1 MMPYSKRG
9 CNGAVECAITKR
21 PLIGP
26 RLRGS
31 RDEQMVWRNP
41 SATVIPAVYTPEP
54 VFAWFQSVR
63 PDSDTGEKRLWEDP
77 ITKAPVDREAEL
89 VPGGLI
95 HHVAQQ
101 RSSYVVKADPKQLT
115 RPFSVSHQQRT
126 RDVLEPRSDDW
137 LKNFKRV
144 PGIGRKCLQFDLFFA
159 NGKALHFH
167 FDPEANLDTGGFF
180 LLLADRRSRKPC
192 IRMVPIENVEGYLRA
207 VERTVRDRLKDCKK
221 LVLTLQT
228 APEATI
234 RDLLDRLDAQLS
246 VMNFRALDHGPVIDL
261 AARID
266 HAAPVQLPIFNH
278 GAFADELAE
287 DLQQYAARNVVRF
300 RL

>member
-1 MMPYSKRG
+1 
-9 CNGAVECAITKR
+9 
-21 PLIGP
+21 
-26 RLRGS
+26 
-31 RDEQMVWRNP
+31 
-41 SATVIPAVYTPEP
+41 
-54 VFAWFQSVR
+54 
-63 PDSDTGEKRLWEDP
+63 
-77 ITKAPVDREAEL
+77 
-89 VPGGLI
+89 
-95 HHVAQQ
+95 
-101 RSSYVVKADPKQLT
+101 
-115 RPFSVSHQQRT
+115 
-126 RDVLEPRSDDW
+126 
-137 LKNFKRV
+137 
-144 PGIGRKCLQFDLFFA
+144 
-159 NGKALHFH
+159 
-167 FDPEANLDTGGFF
+167 
-180 LLLADRRSRKPC
+180 
-192 IRMVPIENVEGYLRA
+192 MVPIENVEGYLRA